1 MLSYAMKLRC
11 EKAGIGQICACDVS
25 LDSVLYIQEGEH
37 IDSNVGIT
45 LGERE

>member
-11 EKAGIGQICACDVS
+11 VKAGIGQICARNVS
-25 LDSVLYIQEGEH
+25 LDSVLYIQEGEY
-37 IDSNVGIT
+37 IDGNVRTT